1 MDASERIDVEV
12 DEFGVPYGEESCLLS
27 SFLGTI
33 AKNNTLT
40 PLSIENWKRKEFKP
54 FKRQILSL
62 TKSKFRYPVCLER
75 WILQLVDKKW
85 VDFKYDLKS
94 KHFDVGKTVESIME
108 EGLPEGVTD
117 ANQWYTLVASWFSKE
132 NKKRSA
138 VNRANAKKKNV
149 FHTGGRRS
157 IARTRKRLKEK
168 LGRTPTRL
176 EVFEANHKRKDGTYI
191 NDHAKEFMDKANE
204 MEGPSEE
211 VFQKLAGPEHPGRLR
226 CIWGCQYCPIF
237 GFSSFLMP

>member
-1 MDASERIDVEV
+1 
-12 DEFGVPYGEESCLLS
+12 
-27 SFLGTI
+27 
-33 AKNNTLT
+33 
-40 PLSIENWKRKEFKP
+40 
-54 FKRQILSL
+54 
-62 TKSKFRYPVCLER
+62 
-75 WILQLVDKKW
+75 
-85 VDFKYDLKS
+85 
-94 KHFDVGKTVESIME
+94 ME

-117 ANQWYTLVASWFSKE
+117 ANQWYTLVASWFSEE

-149 FHTGGRRS
+149 FHAGGRRS

-204 MEGPSEE
+204 MEGSSEE
-211 VFQKLAGPEHPGRLR
+211 VFKKLAGPEHPGRLR
-226 CIWGCQYCPIF
+226 CMGLGPTQSAYF
-237 GFSSFLMP
+237 GVYSRGAASGSCSCSCSHSSEDVPTLKGELSEVKKKMEVMARFISNSWAKLDGRC